1 MLTLNICKECN
12 QELQRFCSFKKKV
25 LNNQQKLM
33 NLLKTVNTA
42 MTKNT
47 VVDPI
52 KVEFIEPTAFIK
64 EELQDES
71 VDQVE
76 DLNKTLSK
84 HRKKLARFS
93 VPKSLY
99 PRAKE
104 SFPCYQCD
112 EVFFIE
118 SEVRQHAE
126 IVHTPLDIE
135 LETSVSFMFKYLH
148 VRF

>member
-1 MLTLNICKECN
+1 MLSLNICKDCN
-12 QELQRFCSFKKKV
+12 QELQRFFSFKKKV

-33 NLLKTVNTA
+33 NLLRTVNPA
-42 MTKNT
+42 INKST

-52 KVEFIEPTAFIK
+52 KVEFVEPTAFIK

-71 VDQVE
+71 VDQIV
-76 DLNKTLSK
+76 DSDKTLSK

-99 PRAKE
+99 PRTNQ

-112 EVFFIE
+112 KVFLVE

-135 LETSVSFMFKYLH
+135 LETPVNYFAG
-148 VRF
+148 